1 MLFLEL
7 KVSSARLFINLSC
20 RVANDYPPIMMVMSL
35 AVLIA
40 VLQLVSH
47 VAADEKCKV
56 DDRVKFL
63 LKNMN
68 ADTVK
73 LEVDCVTGVGQCDEL
88 GNQLKLHAR
97 DAVHSGKCGASCSC
111 EEINARLVVNKL
123 KKDYASQWQRVE
135 RHFARK

>member
-1 MLFLEL
+1 
-7 KVSSARLFINLSC
+7 
-20 RVANDYPPIMMVMSL
+20 MMKNL
-35 AVLIA
+35 AVVFA
-40 VLQLVSH
+40 VLLLAGH
-47 VAADEKCKV
+47 VTADEKCKV

-88 GNQLKLHAR
+88 DNQLKLNAR

-123 KKDYASQWQRVE
+123 KKDYASQCQRIE